1 VIVKI
6 QQTLRNARFI
16 GEMAFK
22 GIEREIR
29 SRLSPPRSEVASNPV
44 VSHQDRES
52 VSEPF
57 DGYGLLTAAQI
68 IEQSKTWTAERK
80 ASVTMYESATRNRR
94 SVLQALS

>member
-44 VSHQDRES
+44 VSHQDR
-52 VSEPF
+52 
-57 DGYGLLTAAQI
+57 YGLLTAAQI